1 MKRLHAKIHGQV
13 QGVYFRATTQR
24 TANSLNVN
32 GWVRNNPDGT
42 VEVVAEG
49 GENALKQLLQFLHEG
64 SNSARVERVDES
76 WQEATGAFEHFAIRG

>member
-1 MKRLHAKIHGQV
+1 MRRLHAKVYGRV

-49 GENALKQLLQFLHEG
+49 DKDALEQMLQFLQEG
-64 SNSARVERVDES
+64 SPSAQVQRVDDT
-76 WQEATGAFEHFAIRG
+76 WQKATGTFDNFAIRG